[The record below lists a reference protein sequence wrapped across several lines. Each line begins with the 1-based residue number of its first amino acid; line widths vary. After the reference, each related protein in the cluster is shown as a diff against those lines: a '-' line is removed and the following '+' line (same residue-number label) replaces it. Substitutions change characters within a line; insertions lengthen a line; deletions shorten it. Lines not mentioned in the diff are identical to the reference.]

1 MRFIKFI
8 LLVVGLI
15 LCVQVGAI
23 ASIKI
28 KEQFIANDTIKQADK
43 KTIHT
48 VKLNK
53 ARLLA
58 EVWDYQKNPR
68 EWIYK
73 GKKPALIDFYADWCR
88 PCRTAAPILEE
99 IAKEYDGKIVIYKI
113 DTQIEQELA
122 AIFGIN
128 GVPAFIYIPLND
140 KPSMIRGIKNTN
152 EETKKMFVE
161 YISSLLLNSPK

>member
-53 ARLLA
+53 ARFLA